1 MEAKRSQVGWRFG
14 SLWMLLSTVGWA
26 IGFFMGF
33 VLGSIISEGIFGSD
47 VLIGEILA
55 YFMFG
60 AALGSVVGLMQW
72 FVLRR
77 QISRSG
83 WWILASAAGLAVVIG
98 AAIVVARLTDYSE
111 GLDSF
116 AVLFR
121 WIVVMA
127 LGGAVIGMLQRP
139 ILRQRVSRASWW
151 VLASTLGWALSIFVA
166 GSIMVGRTA
175 QELTLGRQI
184 GAWFGGGILLSV
196 VTGVAMIWLLRQP
209 VPKA

>member
-1 MEAKRSQVGWRFG
+1 MKVKRSQVGWRFG
-14 SLWMLLSTVGWA
+14 ILWMLLNTVGWP

-33 VLGSIISEGIFGSD
+33 ALGSIISEGIFESG
-47 VLIGEILA
+47 VLIGEILG

-77 QISRSG
+77 QISRAG
-83 WWILASAAGLAVVIG
+83 WWILVSAAGLAVVIG
-98 AAIVVARLTDYSE
+98 AGIAVARLTDYSE
-111 GLDSF
+111 DLVNF

-121 WIVVMA
+121 WVVVMA

-166 GSIMVGRTA
+166 GSIM
-175 QELTLGRQI
+175 LGRLTIGQQI
-184 GAWFGGGILLSV
+184 GAWFGGGVMLGV
-196 VTGVAMIWLLRQP
+196 VTGGAMIWLLRQSGSE
-209 VPKA
+209 A

>member
-1 MEAKRSQVGWRFG
+1 MKVKRSQVGWRFG
-14 SLWMLLSTVGWA
+14 ILWMLLNTVGWP

-33 VLGSIISEGIFGSD
+33 ALGSIISEGIFESG
-47 VLIGEILA
+47 VLIGEILG

-77 QISRSG
+77 QISRAG
-83 WWILASAAGLAVVIG
+83 WWILVSAAGLAVVIG
-98 AAIVVARLTDYSE
+98 AGIAVARLTDYSE
-111 GLDSF
+111 DLVNF

-121 WIVVMA
+121 WVVVMA
-127 LGGAVIGMLQRP
+127 LGGAVIGMLQRL

-166 GSIMVGRTA
+166 GSIM
-175 QELTLGRQI
+175 LGRLTIGQQI
-184 GAWFGGGILLSV
+184 GAWFGGGVMLGV
-196 VTGVAMIWLLRQP
+196 VTGGAMIWLLRQSGSE
-209 VPKA
+209 A